1 MFIELLELLRC
12 TSDHAE
18 SSLVA
23 AFSKVT
29 NRFIDEAT
37 LGCPVCARKF
47 QITNGVGQF
56 GGEPP
61 VKPGARNWQLTEREE
76 LGTRIGAFLNATE
89 AGSTVLLGGVWAAG
103 AQNLSEMVDLRVF
116 ALNPPPGVTDSATVG
131 LLAVAEKIPLA
142 AGSCA
147 GAALD
152 DTFSPVLLPSIL
164 RMVRVGGRV
173 VGPATISPP
182 ATVLV
187 LAKDDSYWVAQ
198 KAPEVT
204 PLRRASR

>member
-29 NRFIDEAT
+29 NRFVDEAT
-37 LGCPVCARKF
+37 LGCPVCGRKF
-47 QITNGVGQF
+47 PIASGIGQF
-56 GGEPP
+56 GAETA
-61 VKPGARNWQLTEREE
+61 VKPAARNWQPAEREE
-76 LGTRIGAFLNATE
+76 LATRIGAFLNATE
-89 AGSTVLLGGVWAAG
+89 AGSTVLLGGVWAGG
-103 AQNLSEMVDLRVF
+103 AQMLSEMVELRVF
-116 ALNPPPGVTDSATVG
+116 ALNPPAGVHESANVG
-131 LLAVAEKIPLA
+131 LLAVAEAIPLA

-152 DTFSPVLLPSIL
+152 DKVDPGLLPSIL
-164 RMVRVGGRV
+164 RMVRAGGRI
-173 VGPATISPP
+173 VGPTAIPPP

>member
-29 NRFIDEAT
+29 NRFVDEAT

-47 QITNGVGQF
+47 PITNGIGQF
-56 GGEPP
+56 GAETA
-61 VKPGARNWQLTEREE
+61 VKPAARNWQPSEREE
-76 LGTRIGAFLNATE
+76 LATRIGAFLDATE
-89 AGSTVLLGGVWAAG
+89 AGSTVLLGGVWAGG
-103 AQNLSEMVDLRVF
+103 AQKLTEMVELRVF
-116 ALNPPPGVTDSATVG
+116 ALNPPAGVIESANVG
-131 LLAVAEKIPLA
+131 LLAVAESVPLA

-152 DTFSPVLLPSIL
+152 DKFSPGLLPSIL
-164 RMVRVGGRV
+164 KMVRAGGRI
-173 VGPATISPP
+173 VGPTAIPP
-182 ATVLV
+182 PPTVLV

-198 KAPEVT
+198 KAPEIT